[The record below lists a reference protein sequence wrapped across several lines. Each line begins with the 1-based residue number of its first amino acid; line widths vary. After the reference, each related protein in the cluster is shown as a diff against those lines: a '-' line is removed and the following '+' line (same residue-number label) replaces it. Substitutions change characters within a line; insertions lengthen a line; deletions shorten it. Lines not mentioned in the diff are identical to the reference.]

1 MSDIN
6 LRLLVDKEQKRVVF
20 AEAGSDFINV
30 LFSFLTLPLGS
41 IVRLLEKQ
49 TDLGSL
55 DNLYESVEQ
64 LDVKYLQ
71 SEACKEMLLKPRS
84 AAAEICDDLKIK
96 NIHDVNPRHFYICN
110 ESDCLIQSSC
120 YYTYVTKARCSR
132 CGKLMGKDWS
142 WSKGTVEKR
151 GVFVNDEA
159 DFIITDNLRVMPISL
174 MSGFSLMEEL
184 RIKNT
189 DMLEERVIN
198 VGNDEALN
206 LLRISLV
213 SKRTLTKLFFPD
225 ECIEQSVKCFSV
237 IKEEIKKENKEKIDD
252 GEEQQQMNV
261 KIIFNKKN
269 NNVLYAEVEGD
280 FVNQLLSF
288 LTFPLGSVFMLLG
301 DQISLGC
308 INNLYSTVKRLK
320 LDYFESEK
328 CKNMLILPE
337 IASYYGCS
345 DQMLQLDEISSTE
358 GTISSSCV
366 KCHLDNR
373 SKSRL
378 TPPCKHGLSEAKII
392 EQNPKL
398 KNGGSDCGGGFVKDE
413 RRFMVADNLQIS
425 PISSISAII
434 KGVDFLISDLVEKEV
449 SVDKVKVLSLLGATL
464 SSKTVLTDIFSAKPM
479 NRKSY

>member
-1 MSDIN
+1 MSDIK

-20 AEAGSDFINV
+20 VEVGSDFIDV

-49 TDLGSL
+49 TGLGSL

-64 LDVKYLQ
+64 FDAKYLQ

-120 YYTYVTKARCSR
+120 YYTYVTKARCNR
-132 CGKLMGKDWS
+132 CGKLMDKDWS
-142 WSKGTVEKR
+142 WSKGTIEKR
-151 GVFVNDEA
+151 GVFVNDET
-159 DFIITDNLRVMPISL
+159 DFIVTDDLRVMPISL

-184 RIKNT
+184 QIKNT
-189 DMLEERVIN
+189 DMLEERAIN

-213 SKRTLTKLFFPD
+213 SKRTLTRLFFSD
-225 ECIEQSVKCFSV
+225 ECIEQSVKYFSV
-237 IKEEIKKENKEKIDD
+237 IKEEIKKENKEEIDD
-252 GEEQQQMNV
+252 GEEQQQTNV

-269 NNVLYAEVEGD
+269 NNVLYTEVEGD

-288 LTFPLGSVFMLLG
+288 LTFPLSSVFMLLG

-308 INNLYSTVKRLK
+308 INNLYSTVERLK

-328 CKNMLILPE
+328 CKNMLMLPE

-398 KNGGSDCGGGFVKDE
+398 KNGGSDSGGDFVEDE
-413 RRFMVADNLQIS
+413 RRFMIADNLQIS
-425 PISSISAII
+425 PISSISVIT
-434 KGVDFLISDLVEKEV
+434 KGIDFLISDLVEKEV
-449 SVDKVKVLSLLGATL
+449 SIDKAKVLSLLGATL
-464 SSKTVLTDIFSAKPM
+464 SSKTVLTDVFSAKPM
-479 NRKSY
+479 YRKSY

>member
-1 MSDIN
+1 MSDIS

-20 AEAGSDFINV
+20 AEAGSDFIDV

-41 IVRLLEKQ
+41 IVRLLAKQ
-49 TDLGSL
+49 SGLGSL
-55 DNLYESVEQ
+55 DRLYDSVEQ
-64 LDVKYLQ
+64 LDAKYLQ

-84 AAAEICDDLKIK
+84 AAAGICDDLKIK

-132 CGKLMGKDWS
+132 CGKLMDKDWS
-142 WSKGTVEKR
+142 WSKGTVKKR
-151 GVFVNDEA
+151 GVFVNDGV
-159 DFIITDNLRVMPISL
+159 DFIITDDLRVMPISL
-174 MSGFSLMEEL
+174 MSGFSLLEQL
-184 RIKNT
+184 RIKDA

-206 LLRISLV
+206 LLRISLI
-213 SKRTLTKLFFPD
+213 SKCTLTKLFFPD
-225 ECIEQSVKCFSV
+225 ECIEQSVRCFSV
-237 IKEEIKKENKEKIDD
+237 IKGEIKEESKEEIDE
-252 GEEQQQMNV
+252 GEEEEQMNM

-301 DQISLGC
+301 DQLSLGC
-308 INNLYSTVKRLK
+308 ISNLYSTVKRLN
-320 LDYFESEK
+320 LECFESEK
-328 CKNMLILPE
+328 CKDMLMLPE

-345 DQMLQLDEISSTE
+345 DQMIQLDEMSSTE

-398 KNGGSDCGGGFVKDE
+398 KNGGSDYGGSFVEDE
-413 RRFMVADNLQIS
+413 RKFMVADNLQIS
-425 PISSISAII
+425 PISSISVIT
-434 KGVDFLISDLVEKEV
+434 KGMDFLISDLVEKEV
-449 SVDKVKVLSLLGATL
+449 SVDKAKVLSLLGATL
-464 SSKTVLTDIFSAKPM
+464 SSKTVLTDVFSTKPIYQ
-479 NRKSY
+479 KSY